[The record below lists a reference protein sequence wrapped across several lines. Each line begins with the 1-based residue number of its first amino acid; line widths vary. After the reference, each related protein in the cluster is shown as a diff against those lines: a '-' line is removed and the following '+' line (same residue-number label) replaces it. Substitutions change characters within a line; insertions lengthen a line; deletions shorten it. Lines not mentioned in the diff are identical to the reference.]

1 VTSSNSAYHSTAVQQ
16 RPLRWLLSIQP
27 SAYEQESRHE
37 RRGAKQQC
45 LKWGVGT
52 RATNCQQET
61 KLGGIGDYSSYKTT
75 NLFVFVVGRSVFH
88 FRCPPV
94 AGWKENYQ
102 LSVRVGSSAGSVA
115 KGRPSAVS
123 RSRATSCQQRVR
135 VAINCHHEEGHQL
148 LVVCKNGHKL
158 SAWGGPSAVSR
169 VEGCPSAV
177 SRVKGCPSAVSRAGG
192 GPSAVSCLTD
202 SHQMSAWWKYGHQL
216 SAGGG
221 PSAVSRVEG

>member
-1 VTSSNSAYHSTAVQQ
+1 MDRISKKQVLDYIKGSKQNKIFFWPGSKIVFIPRSLRTTRNNHSSPHNGPIKNFFPQNLIIYAQLTMKKNKIQNRSQKNSRSCVPLRALRPDRGGEVTSSNSAYHSTAVQQ

-94 AGWKENYQ
+94 AGWKENYL

-115 KGRPSAVS
+115 KGRP
-123 RSRATSCQQRVR
+123 
-135 VAINCHHEEGHQL
+135 
-148 LVVCKNGHKL
+148 
-158 SAWGGPSAVSR
+158 
-169 VEGCPSAV
+169 
-177 SRVKGCPSAVSRAGG
+177 
-192 GPSAVSCLTD
+192 
-202 SHQMSAWWKYGHQL
+202 
-216 SAGGG
+216 
-221 PSAVSRVEG
+221 